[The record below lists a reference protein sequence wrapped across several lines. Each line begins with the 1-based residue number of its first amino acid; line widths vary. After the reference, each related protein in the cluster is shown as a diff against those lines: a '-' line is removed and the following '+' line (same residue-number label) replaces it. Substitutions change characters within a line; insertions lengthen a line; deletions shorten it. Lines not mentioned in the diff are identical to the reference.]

1 MMGGRSAEMRLGD
14 FIPPILFKVKSRFVT
29 NKFTHEQ
36 QTKAFGSFDQALAA
50 CDGYGYENDELVNVV
65 CEKTRRFRDRV
76 YSQNSLVIDFTS
88 TRSLLALQIA
98 SKGKKKLRVIDFGGA
113 CGTHYF
119 VAKAFFR
126 NSVEFEWTVVETRAM
141 AGKGRALEDDE
152 LRFSD
157 SLSEATQSLQEI
169 DLVYSSGALQYVPS
183 PLETLHNLL
192 DCNAE
197 YLFLT
202 RLALIDDADELSSI
216 TTIQTSRLSENGPGP
231 LPEGMKDGAA
241 KYPITFVNKR
251 ILETRLRERYHLL
264 LNFEEGDMVRSGGR
278 TISGVGYFA
287 IRL

>member
-1 MMGGRSAEMRLGD
+1 
-14 FIPPILFKVKSRFVT
+14 
-29 NKFTHEQ
+29 
-36 QTKAFGSFDQALAA
+36 
-50 CDGYGYENDELVNVV
+50 
-65 CEKTRRFRDRV
+65 
-76 YSQNSLVIDFTS
+76 
-88 TRSLLALQIA
+88 LALQIA
-98 SKGKKKLRVIDFGGA
+98 SKRKKKLRVIDFGGA
-113 CGTHYF
+113 CGAHYF
-119 VAKAFFR
+119 GAKAFFR

-183 PLETLHNLL
+183 PLETLNNLL
-192 DCNAE
+192 DYNAE
-197 YLFLT
+197 YLFLN
-202 RLALIDDADELSSI
+202 RLALIDDVDELSSI

-251 ILETRLRERYHLL
+251 ILETRLRERYRLL